1 MCVFKHADGKD
12 MKKKKLQPYTLI
24 SNIRYIYHILFEEVR
39 IMPVLLIISIL
50 IGIVLPIMNTLI
62 STVAVACITKGDSVL
77 YFVIAMIAVL
87 MVNGILVVSSRYI
100 GSWSDFY
107 LSHVQSK
114 NFLMGLVKKSLT
126 ADYDHIEPQKQQALL
141 NGASHAVHV
150 YRQGVHLMYAAVP
163 TLISCVIGI
172 ILYSATITIL
182 DIRILIVII
191 IMNIVGVLLNMRAQ
205 KINQSFNEEQY
216 ALWGR
221 IFYLKRQTMSIAS
234 GKDIRI
240 YNMRKWFSDAFQ
252 KQTDRNVEMG
262 ICKNKA
268 WGLSSLVDIVFSLG
282 RDLLAY
288 GLLIIQVL
296 NGSLNLA
303 EFTFGLGIV
312 AGFSRWIEQ
321 LRWGWSDLANGNI
334 MLIEY
339 RKMMDY
345 PDCFLRQE
353 GLSKEDIGEA
363 FENNTLGIEFQNV
376 SFRYDEE
383 GPYILKDINIT
394 IKPGEKIALVGHNG
408 AGKTTLIKLLCGL
421 YHPSEGQILV
431 GGYNIEN
438 YNLEEY
444 QKLLATIFQDVNI
457 IPLSIASNVSGMKL
471 EDTDMEKVKKCLI
484 KAGLWDKTQE
494 LEKKEYT
501 YLGQEFAEDGIKF
514 SGGMVQKLMIARAM
528 YKEAPILILDE
539 PTAALDPIAESNLY
553 QEYSSIAKEKTSI
566 FISHRLAST
575 RFCDRIIYLEDGMV
589 TETGTHEELINLG
602 GKYAYVFQVQ
612 SQYYQE
618 EQA

>member
-1 MCVFKHADGKD
+1 
-12 MKKKKLQPYTLI
+12 MKKKEIQPYSLR
-24 SNIRYIYHILFEEVR
+24 SNIKYIYHILFQEVH
-39 IMPVLLIISIL
+39 IMPLLLVLGILISIF
-50 IGIVLPIMNTLI
+50 LPIMNTLI
-62 STVAVACITKGDSVL
+62 STVAVACITKESGIW
-77 YFVIAMIAVL
+77 YFVLAMTVVL
-87 MVNGILVVSSRYI
+87 AVNGILIVLNKFI
-100 GSWSDFY
+100 NSWTEFY

-150 YRQGVHLMYAAVP
+150 YRQGVNLMYMAVP
-163 TLISCVIGI
+163 TLISSVIGV
-172 ILYSATITIL
+172 ILYSATITFL
-182 DIRILIVII
+182 DVRILLVII
-191 IMNIVGVLLNMRAQ
+191 VMNVVGVYLNMRAQ
-205 KINQSFNEEQY
+205 KINMSLNEEQF

-221 IFYLKRQTMSIAS
+221 IYYLKRQTMSIES

-240 YNMRKWFSDAFQ
+240 YNMKKWFSDAFG
-252 KQTDRNVEMG
+252 KQTQRNKEMG
-262 ICKNKA
+262 ICRSKGWA
-268 WGLSSLVDIVFSLG
+268 TSSLIDIVFSLG

-288 GLLIIQVL
+288 GLLIMQVL
-296 NGSLNLA
+296 SGDLDLA
-303 EFTFGLGIV
+303 KFTFGLGIV
-312 AGFSRWIEQ
+312 AGFSQWVGQ
-321 LRWGWSDLANGNI
+321 LRWGWSDLVNGNI

-339 RKMMDY
+339 RKMIDY
-345 PDCFLRQE
+345 PDQFLRQG
-353 GLSKEDIGEA
+353 GLIVQDIKRD
-363 FENNTLGIEFQNV
+363 FQHNTLGIEFQHV

-383 GPYILKDINIT
+383 GSYILKDINFT

-431 GGYNIEN
+431 GGHSIEQF
-438 YNLEEY
+438 NLEEY
-444 QKLLATIFQDVNI
+444 QTLLATIFQDINT
-457 IPLSIASNVSGMKL
+457 IPLSIASNVSGKSL
-471 EDTDMEKVKKCLI
+471 SETDLEKVKDCLN
-484 KAGLWDKTQE
+484 KAGLREEVQKF
-494 LEKKEYT
+494 EKKELT
-501 YLGQEFAEDGIKF
+501 YLGQSFAEDGVAF

-553 QEYSSIAKEKTSI
+553 QEYSNIANEKTSI

-575 RFCDRIIYLEDGMV
+575 RFCDRIIYLEEGRV
-589 TETGTHEELINLG
+589 TEEGTHQELMDKA
-602 GKYAYVFQVQ
+602 GKYAYVYQVQ